1 MSVKIRLQRVGKR
14 DQALYRI
21 VVMEKRSKM
30 SGKTLAL
37 LGTAN
42 LDIKPKSVK
51 LDKKALELWISK
63 GAELNNSVRKLLEL

>member
-1 MSVKIRLQRVGKR
+1 MSVKIRLQRVGKI

-30 SGKTLAL
+30 GGKTLAI
-37 LGTAN
+37 LGSAN

-51 LDKKALELWISK
+51 LDKKLLDIWVSK
-63 GAELNNSVRKLLEL
+63 GAELNNSVRKLIEL

>member
-30 SGKTLAL
+30 SGKTLAI
-37 LGTAN
+37 LGSAN

-51 LDKKALELWISK
+51 LDKKELDLWVTK
-63 GAELNNSVRKLLEL
+63 GAQLNNSVRKLLAL